1 MLYTNSEFQS
11 SWHKVTFPAQHI
23 MLDQSHQM
31 DLHFRLELNFR
42 FHKVIENLAMIRDL
56 LAPPSKASPKAIT
69 DCVDSN

>member
-1 MLYTNSEFQS
+1 
-11 SWHKVTFPAQHI
+11 